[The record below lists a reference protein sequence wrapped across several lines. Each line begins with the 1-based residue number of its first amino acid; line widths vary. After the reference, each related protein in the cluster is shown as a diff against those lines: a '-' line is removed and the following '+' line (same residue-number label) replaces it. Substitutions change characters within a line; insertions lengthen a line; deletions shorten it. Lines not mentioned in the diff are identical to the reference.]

1 MAKEPKKTQRQSL
14 CGQVFDNGIAGM
26 KHEAQC
32 PQCLGLRGLIKQG
45 KLGTLLEK
53 AKEEGLVAEAPQ
65 RTEDPAAHK
74 QEEGENSP
82 AAPKK
87 DRQKPQEEVELGE
100 YALPGPGPE
109 RLMEVL
115 KNQRF
120 AKVYAE
126 AICRSFMGA
135 RWAWMETPALINF
148 LQMHQIPYPQAMAI
162 AAEYFG
168 QPPGGMGG
176 MGPGMGF
183 PGQMQGM
190 GFPGYQNP
198 YMQNPMNPY
207 GGGMGG
213 MGPMGPMGMFPWWL
227 MPPFPPPGGIYERP
241 QPAPAPAPAPQGESV
256 AAAALAA
263 MGTVVTAALTKKDD
277 DGGVGAALAQSEAR
291 MDDKVGFLTSLQT
304 YQDRMSASLDAMKD
318 AQVAETRRQNEAL
331 QARIAKM
338 EERNPLQDFGVLRQT
353 LSGFAQDMG
362 YAPPGSQDI
371 YGAISGGIKDVNQT
385 IQTGINALASRGQ
398 RDRSLEE
405 RRAKAE
411 TVLQEE
417 KMLGRAMSVIRR
429 AQEQRQAQAAPAGGE
444 PPPEPPLGRMTPVH
458 PPAPSPATSQSAPVP
473 EEAPA

>member
-1 MAKEPKKTQRQSL
+1 MAKEAKKTERYSL
-14 CGQVFDNGIAGM
+14 CGQVFSNGLDQVR
-26 KHEAQC
+26 HEASC
-32 PQCLGLRGLIKQG
+32 PQCQSGRKLIREG
-45 KLGTLLEK
+45 KLGILLDEAK
-53 AKEEGLVAEAPQ
+53 AKGFVSESPV

-74 QEEGENSP
+74 PGAEKNPPPGDGGN
-82 AAPKK
+82 
-87 DRQKPQEEVELGE
+87 LGD

-120 AKVYAE
+120 AKAYAE
-126 AICRSFMGA
+126 AVCKSFTGA
-135 RWAWMETPALINF
+135 RWAWMESTGLIAF

-190 GFPGYQNP
+190 GFQGPQNP
-198 YMQNPMNPY
+198 YMGMGNPY

-227 MPPFPPPGGIYERP
+227 MPPFSPLGGYERP

-256 AAAALAA
+256 AAAALATL
-263 MGTVVTAALTKKDD
+263 GTVVSEAFKSREPAG
-277 DGGVGAALAQSEAR
+277 DGGALDQVIAR
-291 MDDKVGFLTSLQT
+291 MDDRLEFLKSQQAYAEKV
-304 YQDRMSASLDAMKD
+304 DASLLAIKE
-318 AQVAETRRQNEAL
+318 AQNQQQVQAL
-331 QARIAKM
+331 QARVNELAA
-338 EERNPLQDFGVLRQT
+338 RNPISEFKLWRETVAGT
-353 LSGFAQDMG
+353 AQDMG

-371 YGAISGGIKDVNQT
+371 YGAISGGIKEVNET
-385 IQTGINALASRGQ
+385 IRTGVNALASRGQ
-398 RDRSLEE
+398 KDKSLEE

-411 TVLQEE
+411 QVLQEE
-417 KMLGRAMSVIRR
+417 KMLGKAMKVISR
-429 AQEQRQAQAAPAGGE
+429 AQEQRQAQAAQPGAE
-444 PPPEPPLGRMTPVH
+444 PPPQPPLGRMSSVH
-458 PPAPSPATSQSAPVP
+458 PPQAPPTAPASAAAIP